1 MTNSKLLSDLHD
13 ARLVGIA
20 YGDDRSI
27 LIDCIATSSAKRVL
41 KLLGVV
47 NFFCSGMLEGNIV
60 ESVEIVKGDD
70 ISAEDLKYFVG
81 KEGRGQSVVQL
92 QKKIHDQRL
101 CVVLLSP
108 SYGAELGCVC
118 SEVELS

>member
-27 LIDCIATSSAKRVL
+27 RIDCVTTSSANRTL

-81 KEGRGQSVVQL
+81 KEGRGQSVAQL

-118 SEVELS
+118 SEVELN